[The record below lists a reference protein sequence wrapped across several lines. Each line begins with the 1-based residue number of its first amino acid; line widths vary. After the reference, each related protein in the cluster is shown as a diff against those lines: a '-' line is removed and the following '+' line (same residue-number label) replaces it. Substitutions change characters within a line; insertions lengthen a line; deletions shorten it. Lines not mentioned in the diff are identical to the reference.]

1 MVHLKS
7 LVDPESSIL
16 PLPELV
22 AFTNGASTFSL
33 ISPEPGEPEHTR
45 YVAIG
50 ASFLNGS
57 TIPEY
62 FLRGE
67 WPSDEKRINFLAE
80 YRTRVP
86 ETVIGNSIYVYR
98 MEN

>member
-1 MVHLKS
+1 MRTAFLGDFFTLSHYDV
-7 LVDPESSIL
+7 ESI
-16 PLPELV
+16 
-22 AFTNGASTFSL
+22 SL
-33 ISPEPGEPEHTR
+33 ISPEPGEPPHTR

-67 WPSDEKRINFLAE
+67 WPSDEKRVNFLAE
-80 YRTRVP
+80 YRARVP
-86 ETVIGNSIYVYR
+86 ETVIGNAIYVYR
-98 MEN
+98 MDD